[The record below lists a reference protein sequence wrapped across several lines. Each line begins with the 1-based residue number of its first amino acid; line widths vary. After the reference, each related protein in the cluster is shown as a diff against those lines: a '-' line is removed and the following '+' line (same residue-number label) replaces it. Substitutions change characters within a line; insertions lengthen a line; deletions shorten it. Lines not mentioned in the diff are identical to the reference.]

1 MDNIIDAA
9 LENRTTLREV
19 VAALGGHLV
28 EVVVAPRG
36 LTVGVRDIVIA
47 DPYDEPVLRPGDL
60 VLAVGARGTAA
71 RSAVMQAGS
80 REAAAVVVK
89 LDAAPESARVLR
101 EAARDAGVALLAVS
115 ADARWDQVQTL
126 LRSALAGAASWGAL
140 AADAALPGEA
150 DAGDLFALAQ
160 TIATLTGGSVSIEDT
175 GSRVLAYSAVAGEVD
190 DLRLRSILGRRG
202 PESYLALL
210 REWGVYDEL
219 RRPDQVVTVPDRPEL
234 GIRRR
239 LAIGVHAGPRQL
251 ASIWVQQGDRRL
263 ADAAADVLIGAARL
277 AALDIVALAHGGVA
291 GRGQR
296 SRLLADGLIGRVPG
310 MVVATDLGLPTGPAL
325 LVACDVQDQATGDE
339 PAGAALRRARTAEMI
354 AVHAAAFR
362 RSAVSAQVGPRV
374 YALLPGLDVDPASAQ
389 VKTWAADMVSAIRRE
404 AGFPA
409 QAAVVAV
416 DLAAQPL
423 AAQSLEE
430 ARTDADRILRVLRRT
445 PEQHVATLAQVH
457 AAVLLQDALDA
468 TAQLRHPG
476 LDALAA
482 HDVSSGGDLRRTLAS
497 YLDEFGDVA
506 AVAASLHVHPNT
518 VRHRVRRA
526 AELAGID
533 LTDPEQRLLAALL
546 LRRPAPPPQR

>member
-1 MDNIIDAA
+1 MDNMIDAA

-36 LTVGVRDIVIA
+36 LAVGVRDIVIA
-47 DPYDEPVLRPGDL
+47 DPYDEPALRTGDL

-71 RSAVMQAGS
+71 RSALMQAGS
-80 REAAAVVVK
+80 RSAAAVVVK
-89 LDAAPESARVLR
+89 LDAAPESALALR

-126 LRSALAGAASWGAL
+126 LRSALAGAANWGAL
-140 AADAALPGEA
+140 TADASLPAEA

-219 RRPDQVVTVPDRPEL
+219 RRPDQAVTVPERPEL

-251 ASIWVQQGDRRL
+251 GSIWVQEGGRAL
-263 ADAAADVLIGAARL
+263 ADTSADVLIGAARL

-296 SRLLADGLIGRVPG
+296 SRLLADGLTGRVPG
-310 MVVATDLGLPTGPAL
+310 AVVATDLGLPTGPAL

-362 RSAVSAQVGPRV
+362 RSAVSGQVGLRV

-389 VKTWAADMVSAIRRE
+389 VKTWAADMISAIRRE

-416 DLAAQPL
+416 NL
-423 AAQSLEE
+423 AAQSLES
-430 ARTDADRILRVLRRT
+430 ARTDADRILRVLRRA
-445 PEQHVATLAQVH
+445 PEQHVATLAQVQ

-476 LDALAA
+476 LETLTA

-497 YLDEFGDVA
+497 YLDDFGDVA
-506 AVAASLHVHPNT
+506 AVAARLHVHPNT

-526 AELAGID
+526 AELSGID
-533 LTDPEQRLLAALL
+533 LTDPEQRLIAALL
-546 LRRPAPPPQR
+546 LRHPSSER

>member
-126 LRSALAGAASWGAL
+126 LRSALASAASWGAL

-251 ASIWVQQGDRRL
+251 ASIWVQQGDRPL

-389 VKTWAADMVSAIRRE
+389 VKTWVTDMVSAIRRE

-416 DLAAQPL
+416 AADLAARARGL

-445 PEQHVATLAQVH
+445 PEQHVATLAQVQ

-482 HDVSSGGDLRRTLAS
+482 HDVRSGGDLRLTLAS

-546 LRRPAPPPQR
+546 LRRPPA